1 MITFSV
7 VNLYPQVDVQYHQSD
22 RFPLWPALVAHRA
35 CPGQG
40 QTARSHLNAAG
51 ATGKIVSQWHET

>member
-22 RFPLWPALVAHRA
+22 RFHYGLPWWLTVPAQVKDRL
-35 CPGQG
+35 QE
-40 QTARSHLNAAG
+40 
-51 ATGKIVSQWHET
+51 AT